1 MITHNANFVNRVT
14 VDFKVFSNIFLFW
27 IHIIYISTHEKPS
40 LTARLEKANA
50 KESAASGIIGVK
62 KVDKLV
68 AILID
73 EPHLVCKRGILFAIV
88 VIYTLI

>member
-14 VDFKVFSNIFLFW
+14 GDFKVFFKYFSFLDTY
-27 IHIIYISTHEKPS
+27 YISTHEKPS

-73 EPHLVCKRGILFAIV
+73 ELHLVCKRGILIAIV